1 VLNVYAANA
10 KAQLTARPKA
20 APKAGMVR
28 LLEAPVRD
36 ESASDEEVPLP
47 LPPAEEVEF
56 EPVEEPLWVPAGT
69 VEFEFEVE
77 AGETDPADGACS
89 QN

>member
-1 VLNVYAANA
+1 
-10 KAQLTARPKA
+10 
-20 APKAGMVR
+20 MVR

-56 EPVEEPLWVPAGT
+56 EPVEEP
-69 VEFEFEVE
+69 
-77 AGETDPADGACS
+77 
-89 QN
+89 